1 MPNVA
6 LTSKEITDNVAA
18 AVDRLNNRIQYIN
31 RMPKAMRS
39 QIDMKLFD
47 DIEYLVRYINALHA
61 VIADLRKEQD
71 ERNSFTL

>member
-1 MPNVA
+1 MANVA

-71 ERNSFTL
+71 GRNSFTL